1 MMPSSTFC
9 IHFWTPADNWEHYQD
24 NDFVFSSAFN
34 MPLGDKLELAGA
46 IHQLLKTTNQ
56 SWGCRIVKQTPF
68 SQTLVLHRER
78 PDPYIHL
85 YYVYNCLFRTVFR
98 IMYVWCIH
106 NNRCEPDFLK
116 IFRKKMNKTS
126 LSTWYLTQLYC
137 DRSGRTGL
145 GGTNPYLS
153 PRIPTIIWLRDTSE
167 RQSSVVRTDSSS
179 VTPQRSS
186 TSCM

>member
-1 MMPSSTFC
+1 
-9 IHFWTPADNWEHYQD
+9 
-24 NDFVFSSAFN
+24 

-46 IHQLLKTTNQ
+46 IHHQVLKTTNQ
-56 SWGCRIVKQTPF
+56 SWGCRIVNQTPF

-98 IMYVWCIH
+98 IMYVWCI
-106 NNRCEPDFLK
+106 
-116 IFRKKMNKTS
+116 
-126 LSTWYLTQLYC
+126 TQLYC

-153 PRIPTIIWLRDTSE
+153 PRIPTII
-167 RQSSVVRTDSSS
+167 
-179 VTPQRSS
+179 
-186 TSCM
+186 

>member
-9 IHFWTPADNWEHYQD
+9 IHFSTPADNWEHYQD

-46 IHQLLKTTNQ
+46 IHHQLLKTTNQ
-56 SWGCRIVKQTPF
+56 SWGCRIVNQTPF

-98 IMYVWCIH
+98 IMYVWCI
-106 NNRCEPDFLK
+106 
-116 IFRKKMNKTS
+116 
-126 LSTWYLTQLYC
+126 TQLYC

-153 PRIPTIIWLRDTSE
+153 PRIPTII
-167 RQSSVVRTDSSS
+167 
-179 VTPQRSS
+179 
-186 TSCM
+186 